1 MAAVILLVLGLALS
15 PLAERHRVFLSERHR
30 VFLEDEAH
38 FLLTAD
44 ERARFVALETHE
56 LRDELRDR
64 FIEAFWSYR
73 DRAEHHD
80 RLRACERLFGRQ
92 GLWSERGR
100 VYQLLG
106 APSFR
111 EDFTRAGHRI
121 LPSELWHYTG
131 VDVSFLPDSFYLVFF
146 RRGGFGEHRLWNP
159 ATDGVEALVAA
170 AEPSAF
176 ELGADPGLE
185 AVDPALALAVEG
197 LVPGGGRREAVSL
210 LASLDAFPE
219 LRERDRVFGETV
231 RVAVSTREF
240 RSRLVT
246 LVFADDAGVR
256 ELHYALEL
264 APGASR
270 YLRWRAE
277 GERYRVRFTLVGRLV
292 GVAIERERWEDS
304 IELDV
309 SASERQALTTTRL
322 SFRGRR
328 IVQPNDERFELALVT
343 DGAGAVVTAL
353 IDNTWNT
360 WNTWHPWTVD
370 DNEAR
375 ARAFESEL
383 GAAPEPARVL
393 VRART
398 RAEEGR
404 YRFARGLA
412 FAERGARARAIE
424 ELEAALELNGDEV
437 RVHLELARLLY
448 ASRRYRDVLTLL
460 GATERPFA
468 DEVDVWV
475 MMAGSAEALGQMG
488 DAVAYY
494 DRALALAPGN
504 VALAQARARA
514 ELRLQELQGLQGLPE
529 MP

>member
-1 MAAVILLVLGLALS
+1 MLLVLGFALS
-15 PLAERHRVFLSERHR
+15 PLAERHRVFLAERHR

-38 FLLTAD
+38 FLLSAD
-44 ERARFVALETHE
+44 ERVRFAALESE
-56 LRDELRDR
+56 ELRDR
-64 FIEAFWSYR
+64 FIEAFWSHR
-73 DRAEHHD
+73 DRADHND
-80 RLRACERLFGRQ
+80 RLRACERLFGHLGR
-92 GLWSERGR
+92 WSERGR

-106 APSFR
+106 SPSFR

-146 RRGGFGEHRLWNP
+146 RRGGFGEYRLWNP
-159 ATDGVEALVAA
+159 ATDGVEALVPA

-176 ELGADPGLE
+176 ELGADSGLE
-185 AVDPALALAVEG
+185 AIDPELALAVEG
-197 LVPGGGRREAVSL
+197 LVPGGGRREAGSL
-210 LASLDAFPE
+210 LASLNAFPE
-219 LRERDRVFGETV
+219 LCERDRVFGEKV
-231 RVAVSTREF
+231 RVAVSTREL
-240 RSRLVT
+240 RSRLVSS
-246 LVFADDAGVR
+246 VFADDAGVL

-264 APGASR
+264 APGVSR

-277 GERYRVRFTLVGRLV
+277 GERYRVRFTVIGRLV
-292 GVAIERERWEDS
+292 GVGVERERWEDS

-309 SASERQALTTTRL
+309 SPSERQTLMTTRL

-353 IDNTWNT
+353 VENTQNTQNTWLT
-360 WNTWHPWTVD
+360 WAVD

-383 GAAPEPARVL
+383 MRRSAPEPARVL
-393 VRART
+393 VRTRT
-398 RAEEGR
+398 PAEQGR

-448 ASRRYRDVLTLL
+448 ASRRYRDVLTYL
-460 GATERPFA
+460 GAAEGRFA

-475 MMAGSAEALGQMG
+475 MMAGSAEALGQIR

-494 DRALALAPGN
+494 DRALALAPQN
-504 VALAQARARA
+504 VAIAQARERA
-514 ELRLQELQGLQGLPE
+514 HRQVP
-529 MP
+529 

>member
-1 MAAVILLVLGLALS
+1 MLLVLGLLPL
-15 PLAERHRVFLSERHR
+15 PLAERHR

-44 ERARFVALETHE
+44 ESARFGALETE
-56 LRDELRDR
+56 DLRDR
-64 FIEAFWSYR
+64 FIEAFWSHR
-73 DRAEHHD
+73 DRNRHHE
-80 RLRACERLFGRQ
+80 RLRACERLFGHLGR
-92 GLWSERGR
+92 WSERGR

-111 EDFTRAGHRI
+111 ENLTRAGHRI

-131 VDVSFLPDSFYLVFF
+131 VDVSFLPDSFYLVFL
-146 RRGGFGEHRLWNP
+146 RRGGSGEYGLWNP
-159 ATDGVEALVAA
+159 ATDGVGALVPA

-176 ELGADPGLE
+176 ELGADPGLD
-185 AVDPALALAVEG
+185 AVDPELALAVEG
-197 LVPGGGRREAVSL
+197 LVPGGGRQEALSL

-219 LRERDRVFGETV
+219 LRERDRVFGENV
-231 RVAVSTREF
+231 RVAVSTREL
-240 RSRLVT
+240 RSRLVSS
-246 LVFADDAGVR
+246 VFADDAGVF

-270 YLRWRAE
+270 YLRWRAQ

-292 GVAIERERWEDS
+292 GVAVERERWEDS

-309 SASERQALTTTRL
+309 SARERQALTMTRL

-343 DGAGAVVTAL
+343 DGAGAVITAL
-353 IDNTWNT
+353 VDNTWHT
-360 WNTWHPWTVD
+360 WTVD

-375 ARAFESEL
+375 ALAFENEL
-383 GAAPEPARVL
+383 GAHPEPARVL

-412 FAERGARARAIE
+412 LAARGARARAIE

-448 ASRRYRDVLTLL
+448 ASRRYRDVLTHL
-460 GATERPFA
+460 GATERQFT

-475 MMAGSAEALGQMG
+475 LMAGSAEALGQIG

-494 DRALALAPGN
+494 DRAVALAPDN
-504 VALAQARARA
+504 VAIAHARDRARR
-514 ELRLQELQGLQGLPE
+514 RLLGLPE